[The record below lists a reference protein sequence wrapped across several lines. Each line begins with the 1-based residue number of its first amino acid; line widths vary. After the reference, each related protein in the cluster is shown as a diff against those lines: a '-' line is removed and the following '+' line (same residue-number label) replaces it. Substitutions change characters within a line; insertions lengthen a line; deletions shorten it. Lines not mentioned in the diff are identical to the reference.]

1 MVNTILVIAVCAIFI
16 FCVAGVLLYGDERQ
30 QRKLEKQNESEL
42 EKQSRESL
50 SPEQRRGR

>member
-1 MVNTILVIAVCAIFI
+1 
-16 FCVAGVLLYGDERQ
+16 VAGVLLYGDERQ